1 MNRKY
6 RLIITVKEIQGRCP
20 VFKLGDKITVESPKI
35 IPEETDAVC
44 IHALGSMLT
53 MLVALSR
60 GISFKTLGLAR
71 EEGNE
76 GYVQC
81 LDPGSPYTDGGTV
94 LFEIKRVPIDSPE
107 R

>member
-1 MNRKY
+1 MKEKY
-6 RLIITVKEIQGRCP
+6 RLIITVKEIRGKCP
-20 VFKLGDKITVESPKI
+20 VFKLGDKITIESPRI
-35 IPEETDAVC
+35 IPEKTDALC

-60 GISFKTLGLAR
+60 GISFKTLGLTR
-71 EEGNE
+71 KEGNT

-94 LFEIKRVPIDSPE
+94 LFEIKRVSINSLE